1 MKGNMTISNST
12 RRLSGCLLT
21 AISLGLMV
29 SVADGAN
36 YQSVVLGDHPLAF
49 YALNPATDPAD
60 TSPDLTGNGNDG
72 FAFNITAASGPS
84 AYITNAAY
92 FDGSSSFDDISQGGN
107 PGLLI
112 FAGPITLEA

>member
-1 MKGNMTISNST
+1 MRISNST
-12 RRLSGCLLT
+12 SRFSGCLLT
-21 AISLGLMV
+21 AISLGLMA
-29 SVADGAN
+29 SVADGVD

-72 FAFNITAASGPS
+72 FAFGLTPATGPS

-92 FDGSSSFDDISQGGN
+92 FNGSSSFDDISQGGN

-112 FAGPITLEA
+112 FSGPNTL